1 MMIHIVIGGNDREIK
16 KGTTVTQLLAD
27 EKVEMPEYVSVSV
40 NEEILPRES
49 CGSYVLKD
57 GDAVECL
64 YFMGGGK

>member
-16 KGTTVTQLLAD
+16 EGTTVTRLLAD

-49 CGSYVLKD
+49 FGSYVLKD